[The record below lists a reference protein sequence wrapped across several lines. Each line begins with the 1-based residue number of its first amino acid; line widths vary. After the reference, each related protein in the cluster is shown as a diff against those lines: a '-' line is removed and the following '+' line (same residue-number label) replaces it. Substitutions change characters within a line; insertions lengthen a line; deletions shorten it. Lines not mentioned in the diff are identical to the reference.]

1 MTHDEI
7 RESLELYVLDSLD
20 PREAAE
26 VTAHVASCAECAAE
40 VASLRDAVAA
50 LALAPGPLIPTPG
63 LRAEILAAASG
74 GDTQRGPSR
83 KADSPRRPASAPPRR
98 LATRLAA
105 LAAAAVIAVLLWTD
119 LQLRRRSEDLER
131 ELLVTR
137 SRAETAEREL
147 AAAQE
152 KADVALAALVR
163 ERTTRAMFSDPKTTP
178 VSMAGTP
185 QAPAARARIAV
196 DRDTQRAV
204 LVCAGMPMPPAGKAY
219 QLWFIDGEQ
228 KIPGGVFAPEADGT
242 CMFPDRVPDAG
253 RAAKVFAVTLEPASG
268 VREPTGEIF
277 LVGTA
282 S

>member
-20 PREAAE
+20 PGEAAE
-26 VTAHVASCAECAAE
+26 VTTHVASCAECAAE

-50 LALAPGPLIPTPG
+50 LALAAGPATPPPG
-63 LRAEILAAASG
+63 LRARILAAASSG
-74 GDTQRGPSR
+74 TERGPSR
-83 KADSPRRPASAPPRR
+83 KSDSPRRPASAPPRR

-119 LQLRRRSEDLER
+119 LQLRRRNEDLER

-163 ERTTRAMFSDPKTTP
+163 ERTTRAMFADPKTTP

-196 DRDTQRAV
+196 DRDAQRAV

-228 KIPGGVFAPEADGT
+228 KVPGGVFAPEADGT

-277 LVGTA
+277 LVGTT